1 MNCLIISDYKTGGAG
16 HVALATG
23 AILRLNKF
31 DVRYFFGSDYF
42 NFSLTNYLRNNE
54 AYLRLEQILASYKP
68 DIIMLHNF
76 DNLLSPHILTVIKK
90 YKRNSS
96 VKVIMTLHD
105 YHILSPS
112 NSLTYYKN
120 MKKHFFDG
128 LPNLADLLLNSLDKR
143 TYFHGVARLL
153 QWGWYYKCL
162 QLRDVIDDF
171 ICPSLFIMN
180 KAKKLIKPDKLHLIH
195 NPTEVSQVADINKTK
210 SKDEVLITYVGRLT
224 EEKGVL
230 PFFSALTNYSFELS
244 EKVIFQIIGTGDL
257 YDDLERQI
265 TKNKTHNIEIVLLGQ
280 LENKDVLR
288 AFFKS
293 HYVLLPSTCYENAPL
308 SLIEGAMCGCKIIT
322 MNYGGMKEI
331 ADQQQLSF
339 LMDNF
344 DEGTL
349 IELIQDVIKNRN
361 ISVTGE
367 KIRSS
372 YSGDNYFNLLNKLF
386 D

>member
-1 MNCLIISDYKTGGAG
+1 MKILIVSDYKTGGAG
-16 HVALATG
+16 HVANATG
-23 AILRLNKF
+23 DLFNGMED
-31 DVRYFFGSDYF
+31 DVKYFWGSDYF
-42 NFSLTNYLRNNE
+42 KFSLSNYLMNRD
-54 AYLRLEQILASYKP
+54 ASSRLQVILKEFNP
-68 DIIMLHNF
+68 EIIMLHNF
-76 DNLLSPHILTVIKK
+76 DNLLSPHILTVIKN
-90 YKRNSS
+90 YKKSQC
-96 VKVIMTLHD
+96 VKVIMTMHD

-120 MKKHFFDG
+120 NKKSFFHE
-128 LPNLADLLLNSLDKR
+128 LPNLKELLLNSLDKR

-349 IELIQDVIKNRN
+349 IELIQDVVKNRN

-372 YSGDNYFNLLNKLF
+372 YSGDNYFNLLSKLF